1 MIPLLW
7 MACALPASEVI
18 LSGQVLTAQDS
29 GTGAADVLV
38 SLRNAKTKPHGT
50 ATTDNNGMFEIEIP
64 SSNVYHLEL
73 SGTDIIPTAFSGVV
87 GQSDVAIPEDNLFVR
102 STAEINALREEFS
115 ACPYAESEG
124 GIVEGI
130 VQFTLQ
136 NTDDDSFLVAPL
148 TAVTV
153 VDNEG
158 IEFDACYLDDEGVS
172 VEEADN
178 VGTTGRFS
186 VFGVPAGPLEIR
198 FRQDIGGLLVD
209 NYGFV
214 YMPENG
220 VAPFYPAFVDLAGQ

>member
-1 MIPLLW
+1 MPCLRRGHIVGT
-7 MACALPASEVI
+7 ST
-18 LSGQVLTAQDS
+18 TAQDS
-29 GTGAADVLV
+29 GTGAADILV

-50 ATTDNNGMFEIEIP
+50 VTTDNNGMFDIEIP
-64 SSNVYHLEL
+64 SSNVYHIEL

-102 STAEINALREEFS
+102 SSAEVDSLREAFS
-115 ACPYAESEG
+115 ACPHAELEG

-153 VDNEG
+153 VDNDG

-186 VFGVPAGPLEIR
+186 VFGVPEGPVDW
-198 FRQDIGGLLVD
+198 FRQDIGGLREQC
-209 NYGFV
+209 GFV
-214 YMPENG
+214 YMRETVWRHFIQPS
-220 VAPFYPAFVDLAGQ
+220 LT